1 MLNDRQMRFVQEYLI
16 DLNAT
21 QAAIRAG
28 YSAKTAYS
36 LGQRVL
42 KNDEVQRAIQKAQ
55 EKRSQRTRVTQDMV
69 LQELA
74 KIAFANGTEFSR
86 VVTEQKEDEDGNIVP
101 VQVVKHTDTK
111 DLSDASRAAVAH
123 IKQGKSGTIEV
134 IAHDKLKALEL
145 LGRHL
150 GMFNDHM
157 AGDEENET
165 GVVMLP
171 PVMAAPEVDDG

>member
-42 KNDEVQRAIQKAQ
+42 KNDEVQREIQKAQ

-74 KIAFANGTEFSR
+74 KIAFSNGTEFSQ
-86 VVTEQKEDEDGNIVP
+86 VVTEEREDEGGNIVP
-101 VQVVKHTDTK
+101 VQVVRHTDTK
-111 DLSDASRAAVAH
+111 DLDDGSRAAVAH
-123 IKQGKSGTIEV
+123 IKQAKNGTIEV

-150 GMFNDHM
+150 GMFNNQTLD
-157 AGDEENET
+157 DDDNET

-171 PVMAAPEVDDG
+171 PVMDAPEVSHG

>member
-1 MLNDRQMRFVQEYLI
+1 MLNDRQMRFAQEYLI

-21 QAAIRAG
+21 QAAIRSG
-28 YSAKTAYS
+28 YSPKTAKS
-36 LGQRVL
+36 QGQRL
-42 KNDEVQRAIQKAQ
+42 LTYADIQKEIQKAQ
-55 EKRSQRTRVTQDMV
+55 AKRSQRTQVTQDMV

-74 KIAFANGTEFSR
+74 KIAFANGTQYSQ
-86 VVTEQKEDEDGNIVP
+86 VVTEQKKDEDGNTVP

-157 AGDEENET
+157 ASDEENET